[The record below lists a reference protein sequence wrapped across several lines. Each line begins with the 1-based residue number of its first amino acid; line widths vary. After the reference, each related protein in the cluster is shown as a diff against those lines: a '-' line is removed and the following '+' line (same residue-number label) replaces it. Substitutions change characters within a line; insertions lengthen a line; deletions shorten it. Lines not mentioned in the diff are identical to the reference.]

1 MSIWYVYVCVLSLLV
16 NMCLFVC
23 VYIYIQCVCICMSI
37 YIYIYIPE
45 RQWVR
50 RLRTVSTCVLCRCS
64 LSSWRFQKYFVFW
77 VKMHIAW
84 FLLDGVV
91 CFARMCAELDGI
103 EFVGVCVCLLVVFFA
118 LHNFTRVRW
127 GGLGWGWWV
136 RKIPPCPNGKNATHC
151 QRVPQLEENMC
162 KIHWLCTTILWVY
175 THIYIY
181 AQDGGFA
188 VGWTWK
194 FLIKSFAN
202 DLVSEHV
209 FIFFSGLK
217 QSRGAMFSTPLV
229 RSLRNCA
236 RAFITVARPG
246 FPCKAAAAITS
257 TIVFV
262 RSFVEY
268 SLFVLASQGSNIF
281 SNTFN
286 VATSSTSSTQQHLQ
300 HLHRNNIFS
309 IATSSK

>member
-1 MSIWYVYVCVLSLLV
+1 MYIYIYSVYVYVCL
-16 NMCLFVC
+16 
-23 VYIYIQCVCICMSI
+23 YT
-37 YIYIYIPE
+37 YIYIPE

-103 EFVGVCVCLLVVFFA
+103 EFVCVCLLVVFFA

-181 AQDGGFA
+181 ICPRRWVRRRLNMKISNQKLCKWSCQRTF
-188 VGWTWK
+188 
-194 FLIKSFAN
+194 FY
-202 DLVSEHV
+202 
-209 FIFFSGLK
+209 IFFW
-217 QSRGAMFSTPLV
+217 FETI
-229 RSLRNCA
+229 A
-236 RAFITVARPG
+236 RCHV
-246 FPCKAAAAITS
+246 
-257 TIVFV
+257 
-262 RSFVEY
+262 
-268 SLFVLASQGSNIF
+268 
-281 SNTFN
+281 
-286 VATSSTSSTQQHLQ
+286 
-300 HLHRNNIFS
+300 
-309 IATSSK
+309 